1 MIRKLFLLP
10 ILFLF
15 STGLFSQEIFCN
27 IIIQHDRIQGV
38 DPSVFKSMEKSIFEF
53 INTRKWSDYNFRQE
67 EKIECT
73 MIITINQ
80 AAQGGDEFSGSLN
93 LVLQRPIYGTDYNSV
108 VINLVDD
115 DIQFKYT
122 PYQSMEYSDNT
133 FNNNLTQIL
142 AFYVYVM
149 LGLDFDTYSLYGGT
163 PMYEKANA
171 VVTSAQNTNFKG
183 WQVFEGPRTRAGL
196 IENLLN
202 SSYQS
207 LRAMSYEY
215 HRKGL
220 DIMAEKVDAGRKVIL
235 ASLDNLEAVYSKRP
249 GLYYLQI
256 ILEAKRQE
264 IISIF
269 SEATPSEKTSMINIM
284 KEVDPSNGNR
294 YEEVMK

>member
-1 MIRKLFLLP
+1 MIRKLLILP
-10 ILFLF
+10 ILILF
-15 STGLFSQEIFCN
+15 STGLFAQEIFCN
-27 IIIQHDRIQGV
+27 VLIQYDRIQGV
-38 DPSVFKSMEKSIFEF
+38 DPSVFKAMEKSIFEF

-73 MIITINQ
+73 MIFTINQ
-80 AAQGGDEFSGSLN
+80 AIQGGDEFSGSLN

-115 DIQFKYT
+115 DIQFNYS

-133 FNNNLTQIL
+133 FNDNLTQIL
-142 AFYVYVM
+142 AFYIYFM

-163 PMYEKANA
+163 PMFEKANA

-183 WQVFEGPRTRAGL
+183 WQVFEGPRSRAGL

-207 LRAMSYEY
+207 LRAMYYEY

-220 DIMAEKVDAGRKVIL
+220 DIMDEKVDAGRKVIL
-235 ASLDNLEAVYSKRP
+235 NSLNNLESVYSKRP
-249 GLYYLQI
+249 GLYFLQI
-256 ILEAKRQE
+256 VLEAKRQE
-264 IISIF
+264 IINIF

-284 KEVDPSNGNR
+284 KEVDPPNGNR